1 MKPNPGCWLAILLLI
16 TTGSV
21 AGQVIPAQSAV
32 AFGDNAAGYQPI
44 TGRQRLRW
52 FVKSTLGPPSLAAGV
67 FTAGIGTAANSPREY
82 GPHWGGFGKRY
93 GMRLSS
99 VATANAT
106 QAALGALWGEDP
118 RYFPAT
124 GQPFKERIKNVVVLT
139 FVARR
144 PDGDLA
150 PAYARHIGNVGG
162 NFLSNTWRADS
173 HSGAGDAF
181 QRAALGVAG
190 KMGSNAFAEFW
201 PSVRK
206 HLFHRK

>member
-1 MKPNPGCWLAILLLI
+1 VKPNPEPLLAILLLLAAG
-16 TTGSV
+16 TA
-21 AGQVIPAQSAV
+21 AGQVISAQPAE
-32 AFGDNAAGYQPI
+32 AFGDNAAVYQPI
-44 TGRQRLRW
+44 TGQQRLRW
-52 FVKSTLGPPSLAAGV
+52 FVKSTIGPQSLAAGM
-67 FTAGIGTAANSPREY
+67 FTAGFGTAKNGPREY
-82 GPHWGGFGKRY
+82 GPHWGGFGERY
-93 GMRLSS
+93 GMRLTG
-99 VATANAT
+99 VATSNAT

-118 RYFPAT
+118 RYFRAT
-124 GQPFKERIKNVVVLT
+124 GQPFKGRIKNVVVMT
-139 FVARR
+139 FAARG

-173 HSGAGDAF
+173 HSGVGDAF